1 MIAARLLHTALR
13 SSRAS
18 ASASRATTTT
28 AAAAAA
34 SCTRGISATAAP
46 TNDARVST
54 SGMTLPRVTERRPD
68 ETGRGG
74 KASDA
79 GVKVCVF
86 GATGFLGRYVC
97 SGLGSNGVLTYI
109 GSRGDEFEYRHLR
122 TIFEL
127 GRAKYQFYSSRD
139 RQSMADLIADADVV
153 VNLVGKYYD
162 TKALE
167 DTDKFP
173 YLHYK
178 VNTSVAEANVT
189 VPRTIAELCK
199 EMQVDNLIH
208 VSSAA
213 ADPNSSSEWAR
224 TKHQGEQAVLEAYPW
239 ATVVRPTQMFGH
251 EDKLLNWYAN
261 LGTRFPVVPLVD
273 GGHALT
279 QPVWVDDVA
288 KAINRII
295 DDPEKFEGRRVDV
308 FGPQDYSYKELA
320 KFVYDITGLDP
331 VLSDVP
337 NPVVKYAANVLQY
350 QGEPYLTPDMVD
362 LMSEDYLPEMTPEGY
377 EAQSQVF
384 TMKDLGLEATPIE
397 KVAFKYLHRYRTGG
411 HFILAEGYH

>member
-1 MIAARLLHTALR
+1 
-13 SSRAS
+13 
-18 ASASRATTTT
+18 
-28 AAAAAA
+28 
-34 SCTRGISATAAP
+34 
-46 TNDARVST
+46 
-54 SGMTLPRVTERRPD
+54 
-68 ETGRGG
+68 
-74 KASDA
+74 
-79 GVKVCVF
+79 
-86 GATGFLGRYVC
+86 
-97 SGLGSNGVLTYI
+97 
-109 GSRGDEFEYRHLR
+109 
-122 TIFEL
+122 
-127 GRAKYQFYSSRD
+127 
-139 RQSMADLIADADVV
+139 MADLIADADVV

-167 DTDKFP
+167 NTDKFP

-178 VNTSVAEANVT
+178 VNTSLAEANVT
-189 VPRTIAELCK
+189 VPQTIAELCK

-213 ADPNSSSEWAR
+213 ANPNSSSEWAR

-239 ATVVRPTQMFGH
+239 ATIVRPTQMFGH

-261 LGTRFPVVPLVD
+261 MASRLPVVPLVD

-288 KAINRII
+288 KTINRII
-295 DDPEKFEGRRVDV
+295 DDPDKFEGRRVDV

-331 VLSDVP
+331 VLSEIP
-337 NPVVKYAANVLQY
+337 APVVKYAANVLQY
-350 QGEPYLTPDMVD
+350 QGEPHLTPDMVD

-377 EAQSQVF
+377 DAQSQVF